1 MAQPRKYAANDLN
14 RPAARLGME
23 TPPAMANAILSGV
36 IVVITVLGLAF
47 IGHGLCRLRGR
58 NIEP

>member
-1 MAQPRKYAANDLN
+1 MSGRKYAANDPN

-23 TPPAMANAILSGV
+23 PPPAMGHAILSGAV
-36 IVVITVLGLAF
+36 VVITVLGVAF

-58 NIEP
+58 DIER